1 MAINR
6 VPGEI
11 IYIDWVGDTL
21 PLVLNSETGELK
33 KVHLFLT
40 TVGVSSYCFVMAFP
54 DEKVNHF
61 ITGTVKALEFYG
73 AVPKILKPD
82 NTKTASIKNT
92 KDTLILNEAYADL
105 QMFYNVVIVP
115 APVRKP
121 RGKPSVENHVKWLE
135 THLLEKLR
143 GKRQI

>member
-1 MAINR
+1 
-6 VPGEI
+6 
-11 IYIDWVGDTL
+11 
-21 PLVLNSETGELK
+21 
-33 KVHLFLT
+33 
-40 TVGVSSYCFVMAFP
+40 MAFL

-61 ITGTVKALEFYG
+61 IMDTVNALEFYG

-82 NTKTASIKNT
+82 NTKTASIKST

-115 APVRKP
+115 ASVRKP

-135 THLLEKLR
+135 THLLEKFR
-143 GKRQI
+143 GRFFTSFDDLNSDNKKIKFLVDCMDYFEYTN